1 MIRKLTIADYPEV
14 VKLWEKLELEIRLN
28 GRDHPDQMKKQLKS
42 DNVVLLGKFVN
53 DILIGVVLVTHDGRK
68 GWMNRLA
75 VNPKY
80 QRKGVAKELISSAE
94 RLLFEEFRIEIFGA
108 LVSKENLKSD
118 YFFTSVGYE
127 KWEEISYFSKRR
139 RFDS

>member
-1 MIRKLTIADYPEV
+1 MIKRLTIEDYPEV
-14 VKLWEKLELEIRLN
+14 IKLWEKAGLEIRLK
-28 GRDHPDQMKKQLKS
+28 GREHPDQMKKQLKS
-42 DNVVLLGKFVN
+42 DNVILLGKFSA
-53 DILIGVVLVTHDGRK
+53 DIMLGVVLVTHDGRK

-80 QRKGVAKELISSAE
+80 KRKGVAKELISSAE

-118 YFFTSVGYE
+118 YFFASVGYE

>member
-1 MIRKLTIADYPEV
+1 MIRKLTIANYLEV
-14 VKLWEKLELEIRLN
+14 VKLWEKLGLEIRLN